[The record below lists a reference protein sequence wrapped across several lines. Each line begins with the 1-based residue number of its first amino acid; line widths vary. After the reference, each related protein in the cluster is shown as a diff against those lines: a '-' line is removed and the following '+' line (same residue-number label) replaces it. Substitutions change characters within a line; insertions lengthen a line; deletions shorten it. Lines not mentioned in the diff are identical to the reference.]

1 MTNAELAVLSLVVER
16 PRHGYD
22 IERLIVAR
30 GMREWTDVG
39 FSSIYYLLGKMEKAG
54 LVEARAEDASEAGA
68 QDAAA
73 PRAAGGRPAPGAPT
87 ADRTARGPARKV
99 YAPTAEGFS
108 AWQAA
113 SLQALSVPSMRSP
126 FVLGL
131 SNLAGLP
138 SDDALTAL
146 REYREQLVERRAGM
160 EAKRDAQGQLDW
172 FVTELFDFSAH
183 MMSAEAAWVEGL
195 IGRMESRGKV
205 AVMPKLKPD
214 QPRIAEMPAATMAVV
229 HTVGDPT
236 DVAQKAFPALYGAAY
251 GLKFALKKAGGPE
264 FKVTAPRARWLGGPD
279 WALTPRSEWKA
290 AWAIEVPEGTTEV
303 AQKDPETPVV
313 IERWEYGTIAE
324 VLFVGAYSDE
334 EPTIR
339 LLHDFITEQGYE
351 IAGPHE
357 EEYQSRPDAKAP
369 KTVIRYQVRKR
380 EQ

>member
-1 MTNAELAVLSLVVER
+1 MTNAELAVLSLVVEC

-30 GMREWTDVG
+30 GMREWTDIG

-54 LVEARAEDASEAGA
+54 LVEASAADVGEAGT

-73 PRAAGGRPAPGAPT
+73 SRAAGGRAAHTVAG
-87 ADRTARGPARKV
+87 DRHARGPARKV

-138 SDDALTAL
+138 SDEALTAL
-146 REYREQLVERRAGM
+146 REYRGQLVERRAGM

-172 FVTELFDFSAH
+172 FVTELFDFSEH
-183 MMSAEAAWVEGL
+183 MMAAEAEWVEGL
-195 IGRMESRGKV
+195 IGRIETRGKV
-205 AVMPKLKPD
+205 DGMPKLKPN

-236 DVAQKAFPALYGAAY
+236 DVAQKALPALYGAAY

-264 FKVTAPRARWLGGPD
+264 FKVTAPRARWFGGPD
-279 WALTPRSEWKA
+279 WALTPRSEWEA
-290 AWAIEVPEGTTEV
+290 AWALEVPEGTTEV
-303 AQKDPETPVV
+303 PQKDPETPVV
-313 IERWEYGTIAE
+313 TERWEYGTVAE
-324 VLFVGAYSDE
+324 VLFIGAYADE
-334 EPTIR
+334 TPAIE
-339 LLHDFITEQGYE
+339 LLHDFIAEQGYE

-369 KTVIRYQVRKR
+369 KTLIRYQVRKR
-380 EQ
+380 EK